1 MSSINDRL
9 KELRKKE
16 KLSQKAFGE
25 KIFLSQDQ
33 ISLLEKGKRNLT
45 DRSINDI
52 CREFSINKEW
62 LIDGCGDMYLGCLK
76 DLDVEKEIKEIT
88 NMLFE
93 LDEEEREAI
102 TNMISLLKKKNEKR

>member
-1 MSSINDRL
+1 MSSINTRL

-16 KLSQKAFGE
+16 KLSQKVFGE

-33 ISLLEKGKRNLT
+33 ISLLEQGKRNLT

-52 CREFSINKEW
+52 CREFSVNKEW
-62 LIDGCGDMYLGCLK
+62 LIDGKGEIYLDCLK
-76 DLDVEKEIKEIT
+76 DLDIEKEVKEIT

-93 LDEEEREAI
+93 LDEDAREAI
-102 TNMISLLKKKNEKR
+102 TNMITLLKNKKINK

>member
-1 MSSINDRL
+1 MGTINDRL

-16 KLSQKAFGE
+16 KLSQKVFGE

-52 CREFSINKEW
+52 CREFSVNKEW
-62 LIDGCGDMYLGCLK
+62 LTTGLGDMYLDCLK
-76 DLDVEKEIKEIT
+76 DLNVEKEIKEIT

-93 LDEEEREAI
+93 LDEEDREAI
-102 TNMISLLKKKNEKR
+102 TNMISLLKKKKENQ